1 MQFVYHI
8 RKYIDIVGLI
18 WHLFGS
24 QIGAVIIP
32 SQVAHYQGD
41 IYRDLALNYTGTQFE
56 VLLLLLE
63 SETSQYP
70 WQQSY
75 IWWLHSMLQG
85 MHGLVSVTSLTA
97 HSLSHVGSHHSKS
110 Q

>member
-1 MQFVYHI
+1 MTEYRRSVKYNTSQFQFLTQLSLVLMQFVYHI
-8 RKYIDIVGLI
+8 RKDIDIVGLI
-18 WHLFGS
+18 CHLFGS

-70 WQQSY
+70 
-75 IWWLHSMLQG
+75 
-85 MHGLVSVTSLTA
+85 
-97 HSLSHVGSHHSKS
+97 
-110 Q
+110 